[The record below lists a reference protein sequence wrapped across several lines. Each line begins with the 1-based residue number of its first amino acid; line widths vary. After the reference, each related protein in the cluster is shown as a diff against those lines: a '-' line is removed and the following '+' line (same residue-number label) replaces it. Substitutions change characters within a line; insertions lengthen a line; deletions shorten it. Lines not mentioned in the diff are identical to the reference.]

1 MDKSK
6 FQLEFEM
13 KSVPV
18 ALLWNYIS
26 SINGLTE
33 WFADEV
39 SISGKTYT
47 FHGTDN
53 LRPLNC

>member
-47 FHGTDN
+47 FS
-53 LRPLNC
+53 

>member
-1 MDKSK
+1 MSKMDKSK

-13 KSVPV
+13 RSVPV

-47 FHGTDN
+47 
-53 LRPLNC
+53 